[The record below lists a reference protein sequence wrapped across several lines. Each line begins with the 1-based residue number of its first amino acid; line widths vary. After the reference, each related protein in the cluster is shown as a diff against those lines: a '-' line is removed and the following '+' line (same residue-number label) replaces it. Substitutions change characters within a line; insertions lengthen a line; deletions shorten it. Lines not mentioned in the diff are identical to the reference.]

1 MKKNELKN
9 IKASSVALG
18 TFDGIHLGHRKVIE
32 NAVLCKDGETPLIL
46 LFNEHPHTVLYKT
59 SPKRL
64 ITKNQQETLL
74 KRMGITPVYEDF
86 RSIMNLNS
94 EDFIIEMARKYKIRQ
109 ISCGFNYHFGKNAAG
124 DAMSLKQI
132 CDDNGILLK
141 VSSAVSYD
149 EIPVSSSRI
158 REALTKGDVLSARNM
173 LGRWF
178 SYDFAVKQSQK
189 LGRTLG
195 FPTINQYFP
204 SDFIVPKYGVYA
216 SFSLVNKKVFP
227 SVTNIGMRPTIG
239 DGVMGSETHII
250 GIDDNLYGEN
260 ILVSLTQRIRDEI
273 CFSSLE
279 ELKTQIASDKQKAL
293 KAWEDMNEKEN

>member
-1 MKKNELKN
+1 MNKNELKN
-9 IKASSVALG
+9 IKTSSIALG
-18 TFDGIHLGHRKVIE
+18 TFDGIHLGHSKVIH

-46 LFNEHPHTVLYKT
+46 LFNEHPHTVLYGEA
-59 SPKRL
+59 PKRL
-64 ITKNQQETLL
+64 ITRNQQELLL
-74 KRMGITPVYEDF
+74 KRMGILPVYEDF
-86 RSIMNLNS
+86 SSIMNLTS
-94 EDFIIEMARKYKIRQ
+94 EDFIIEMARKYKVKQ

-124 DAMSLKQI
+124 DSMSLKQI
-132 CDDNGILLK
+132 CDDNGIRLK
-141 VSSAVSYD
+141 VSGAVTYD
-149 EIPVSSSRI
+149 GLPVSSSRI

-178 SYDFAVKQSQK
+178 SYDFTVVQSQK

-216 SFSLVNKKVFP
+216 SFALAKDEVYP
-227 SVTNIGMRPTIG
+227 AVTNIGIRPTIG

-273 CFSSLE
+273 RFTSLE
-279 ELKTQIASDKQKAL
+279 ELKAQITIDKQKAL
-293 KAWEDMNEKEN
+293 SVWEDMNEKHD